1 MVEPIFFATADE
13 FHEWLD
19 EHHADESELVVGFW
33 KRSSGKPSPTW
44 PESVDE
50 ALCYGWIDGI
60 RRSIDAESYSNRFTP
75 RRARSNWSAINI
87 ARVAVLTAQG
97 RMQPAGLAA
106 FEKRSE
112 ARSGVYSYEQRTN
125 PTLNEDE
132 QGAFQANQP
141 AWEFFQAQAPWYQR
155 ASTGWVISAKKEET
169 RTRRLA
175 RLIGESGNG
184 RRLAQLTPNRPA
196 RERAES

>member
-1 MVEPIFFATADE
+1 MVEPLFFATAQE
-13 FHEWLD
+13 FRDWLAA
-19 EHHADESELVVGFW
+19 HHAEESELIVGFW
-33 KRSSGKPSPTW
+33 KRGTGRPSPTW

-75 RRARSNWSAINI
+75 RRAHSNWSAINI
-87 ARVAVLTAQG
+87 ARVAVLTAEG

-106 FEKRSE
+106 SEKRSE

-125 PTLNEDE
+125 PTLNEEE
-132 QGAFQANQP
+132 QRAFQANES
-141 AWEFFQAQAPWYQR
+141 AWQFFQAQAPWYQR

-196 RERAES
+196 PERAES